1 MLLKTLKDTNRLNET
16 LFLGG
21 LSLLCLA
28 VSLFRFVYTDTKVF
42 LFLNWN
48 LFLAFVPWALSSVVM
63 LRPRLRQS
71 KWMLALLLCLWL
83 LFFPNAPYIL
93 TDLFHLRLNS
103 SMPVWF
109 DLVLILLYAWT
120 GLLFGFLSLWDIESV
135 LRKGVKPWM
144 VTAISVILLFAG
156 SFGIYIGRYLR
167 WNSWDILTSPFQ
179 LLYDI
184 GDRFVNPFSHPRTW
198 GMTLL
203 MGVFLNVMYFSFR
216 LIRRRND

>member
-1 MLLKTLKDTNRLNET
+1 
-16 LFLGG
+16 
-21 LSLLCLA
+21 
-28 VSLFRFVYTDTKVF
+28 
-42 LFLNWN
+42 
-48 LFLAFVPWALSSVVM
+48 M
-63 LRPRLRQS
+63 LRPQLHRS
-71 KWMLALLLCLWL
+71 KWMLALLLCVWL

-135 LRKGVKPWM
+135 LRKGVKPWA
-144 VTAISVILLFAG
+144 VSVISVVLLFAG

-167 WNSWDILTSPFQ
+167 WNSWDILTSPFR

-184 GDRFVNPFSHPRTW
+184 GDRFVNPFAHPRTW

-203 MGVFLNVMYFSFR
+203 MGVFLNILYFSFR
-216 LIRRRND
+216 LIRRRKE